1 MLELLPERVGVMLVR
16 VAFVDDH
23 PILLEGLVSL
33 YRTKTDLDVVAM
45 GHTTVDALNIVETHH
60 PDVIVMDLSMPG
72 DSFAAIDVMLASYP
86 DTKVIVFTA
95 SSAIQPAVELIE
107 AGISGYVLKGA
118 SSSDLHHAIIS
129 AYSGETY
136 ITPGF
141 ATKVIVSMKTAE
153 LRRRAQPAER
163 LHHREEQ
170 IVSGLLKGL
179 TNREIGLTLNI
190 SEKTVKHYMTS
201 LMSKLNVR
209 NRVEL
214 VIAVKNRTSPRDRIA
229 S

>member
-1 MLELLPERVGVMLVR
+1 MLVR

-33 YRTKTDLDVVAM
+33 YSTKAGLAVVAM
-45 GHTTVDALNIVETHH
+45 GHTTVDALNIIENHR

-72 DSFAAIDVMLASYP
+72 DSFAAIDLILASYP
-86 DTKVIVFTA
+86 QTKVIVFTA

-107 AGISGYVLKGA
+107 AGISGYVLKGS
-118 SSSDLHHAIIS
+118 SSSDLHDAIVC
-129 AYSGETY
+129 AHNGETY

-153 LRRRAQPAER
+153 LRRKAHQPER

-170 IVSGLLKGL
+170 IVSGLLKGM

-201 LMSKLNVR
+201 LMNKLSVR

>member
-1 MLELLPERVGVMLVR
+1 MLVR

-33 YRTKTDLDVVAM
+33 YSTKSDLAVVAM
-45 GHTTVDALNIVETHH
+45 GHTTVDALNIIENHR

-72 DSFAAIDVMLASYP
+72 DSFAAIDLILASYP
-86 DTKVIVFTA
+86 QTKVIVFTA

-107 AGISGYVLKGA
+107 AGISGYVLKGS
-118 SSSDLHHAIIS
+118 SSSDLHHAILC
-129 AYSGETY
+129 AHNGETY

-153 LRRRAQPAER
+153 LRRKSPQPER

-170 IVSGLLKGL
+170 IVSGLLKGM

-201 LMSKLNVR
+201 LMNKLSVR

>member
-1 MLELLPERVGVMLVR
+1 MVVR

-23 PILLEGLVSL
+23 PVLLEGLVSL
-33 YRTKTDLDVVAM
+33 YSSKADLDVVAM
-45 GHTTVDALNIVETHH
+45 GHNTIDALKILEQHR

-72 DSFAAIDVMLASYP
+72 DSFAAIDLMLATHS

-107 AGISGYVLKGA
+107 SGISGYVLKGS
-118 SSSDLHHAIIS
+118 SSSDLHEAILR
-129 AYSGETY
+129 AHEGETY

-153 LRRRAQPAER
+153 LRRAAQPKES

-170 IVSGLLKGL
+170 IIGGLLKGM
-179 TNREIGLTLNI
+179 TNREIGITLNL

-201 LMSKLNVR
+201 LMSKLDVR

-214 VIAVKNRTSPRDRIA
+214 VIAVKNRAAPRDTAQRRI
-229 S
+229 SG

>member
-1 MLELLPERVGVMLVR
+1 MRVR

-33 YRTKTDLDVVAM
+33 YKARADLDVVAM
-45 GHTTVDALNIVETHH
+45 GHTAIDALNILENHY

-72 DSFAAIDVMLASYP
+72 DSFAAIHLILTSYP

-129 AYSGETY
+129 AYGGETY

-141 ATKVIVSMKTAE
+141 ATKVIVSMKTSE
-153 LRRRAQPAER
+153 LRRKAQPSER

-179 TNREIGLTLNI
+179 TNREIGVNLNI

-201 LMSKLNVR
+201 LMSKLGVR

-214 VIAVKNRTSPRDRIA
+214 VIAVKNRTSPRDRIVN
-229 S
+229 

>member
-1 MLELLPERVGVMLVR
+1 M
-16 VAFVDDH
+16 
-23 PILLEGLVSL
+23 
-33 YRTKTDLDVVAM
+33 
-45 GHTTVDALNIVETHH
+45 
-60 PDVIVMDLSMPG
+60 
-72 DSFAAIDVMLASYP
+72 
-86 DTKVIVFTA
+86 
-95 SSAIQPAVELIE
+95 
-107 AGISGYVLKGA
+107 LKG
-118 SSSDLHHAIIS
+118 SYSSDLHDAIIS
-129 AYSGETY
+129 AYNGETY

-153 LRRRAQPAER
+153 LRRKAQQPER

-170 IVSGLLKGL
+170 IVSGLLKGQ

-201 LMSKLNVR
+201 LMNKLNVR

-214 VIAVKNRTSPRDRIA
+214 VIAVKNRTSPRDRVV

>member
-1 MLELLPERVGVMLVR
+1 MVVR

-33 YRTKTDLDVVAM
+33 YSSKADLDVVAM
-45 GHTTVDALNIVETHH
+45 GHNTIDALQILEQHR

-72 DSFAAIDVMLASYP
+72 DSFAAIDLMLVTHPY
-86 DTKVIVFTA
+86 TKVIVFTA

-107 AGISGYVLKGA
+107 AGISGYVLKGS
-118 SSSDLHHAIIS
+118 SSSDLHEAILR
-129 AYSGETY
+129 AHDGETY

-153 LRRRAQPAER
+153 LRRAAQPKEH

-170 IVSGLLKGL
+170 IIGGLLKGM
-179 TNREIGLTLNI
+179 TNREIGTSLNL

-201 LMSKLNVR
+201 LMSKLDVR

-214 VIAVKNRTSPRDRIA
+214 VIAVKNRAAPKEAPARRI
-229 S
+229 SG

>member
-1 MLELLPERVGVMLVR
+1 MVVR

-33 YRTKTDLDVVAM
+33 YRTKADLDVVAM
-45 GHTTVDALNIVETHH
+45 GHNTVDALNILENYH

-72 DSFAAIDVMLASYP
+72 DSFAAIDLILAAGSE
-86 DTKVIVFTA
+86 TKVIVFTA

-107 AGISGYVLKGA
+107 AGISGYVLKGS
-118 SSSDLHHAIIS
+118 SSSDLHEAILR
-129 AYSGETY
+129 AYEGETY

-153 LRRRAQPAER
+153 LRRAAQPKEK

-170 IVSGLLKGL
+170 IISGLLKGL
-179 TNREIGLTLNI
+179 TNREIGLCLSL

-201 LMSKLNVR
+201 LMNKLQVR

-214 VIAVKNRTSPRDRIA
+214 VIAVKNRTIPRDKPSGRA
-229 S
+229 SV

>member
-1 MLELLPERVGVMLVR
+1 MVVR

-33 YRTKTDLDVVAM
+33 YRTKADLDVVAM
-45 GHTTVDALNIVETHH
+45 GHNTVDALNILENHR
-60 PDVIVMDLSMPG
+60 PDVMVMDLSMPG
-72 DSFAAIDVMLASYP
+72 DSFAAIELILASGP
-86 DTKVIVFTA
+86 QTKVIVFTA

-107 AGISGYVLKGA
+107 AGISGYVLKGS
-118 SSSDLHHAIIS
+118 SSSDLHEAILR
-129 AYSGETY
+129 AYEGETY

-153 LRRRAQPAER
+153 LRRASQPKEK

-170 IVSGLLKGL
+170 IISGLLRGL
-179 TNREIGLTLNI
+179 TNREIGLSLNL

-201 LMSKLNVR
+201 LMNKLQVR

-214 VIAVKNRTSPRDRIA
+214 VIAVKNRTVPRDKSSGRV
-229 S
+229 SG

>member
-1 MLELLPERVGVMLVR
+1 MLVR

-33 YRTKTDLDVVAM
+33 YSTKADLDVVAM
-45 GHTTVDALNIVETHH
+45 GHTTVDALNILENNR

-72 DSFAAIDVMLASYP
+72 DSFAAIDLMLATHP

-107 AGISGYVLKGA
+107 AGISGYVLKGS
-118 SSSDLHHAIIS
+118 SSSDLHDAIIS
-129 AYSGETY
+129 AYNGETY

-153 LRRRAQPAER
+153 LRRKAQQPER

-170 IVSGLLKGL
+170 IVSGLLKGQ
-179 TNREIGLTLNI
+179 TNREIGLALNI

-201 LMSKLNVR
+201 LMNKLNVR

-214 VIAVKNRTSPRDRIA
+214 VIAVKNRTSPRDRVA
-229 S
+229 N